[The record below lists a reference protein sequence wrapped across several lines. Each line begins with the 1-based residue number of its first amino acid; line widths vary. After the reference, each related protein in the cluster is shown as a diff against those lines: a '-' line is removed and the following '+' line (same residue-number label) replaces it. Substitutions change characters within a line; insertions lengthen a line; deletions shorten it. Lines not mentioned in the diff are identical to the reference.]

1 MPSFFDFFKK
11 LKEKT
16 EKISDN
22 LKDFLS
28 GCLEEEKRFIKK
40 KPC

>member
-1 MPSFFDFFKK
+1 MASFFDFFKK
-11 LKEKT
+11 LKENVKNT
-16 EKISDN
+16 SQN

-40 KPC
+40 QPC